1 MRYVIS
7 MIIMI
12 MMIGCSGREMA
23 DRINGAMVYAS
34 GNRPPSAFR
43 VANADVMS
51 KYIFNMENYKIGMP
65 EGRAY
70 DFIGKN
76 AYGDK
81 NGWFGFTSYDRDV
94 SFILDPY
101 YQIDV
106 STNECPQK
114 VTKYE
119 RAILDNNLTY
129 FKKFFRPGLFDK
141 IYIRHY
147 GKESYRCLVT
157 EYRWKGKDYKN
168 TKFIDYDCYKFNP
181 SKTEYECVTISLTYS
196 KPLDPKLARIFTYE
210 DLKKRARRMLD
221 SLYIKS
227 LW

>member
-12 MMIGCSGREMA
+12 MMIGCTRSEVNYMMA
-23 DRINGAMVYAS
+23 TGEPPPLFFKITDMKTMNNFVFDTKKFSFKFPKPKKEDFTLGKGWQGMSFRDGNGIALDSLA
-34 GNRPPSAFR
+34 GHIDIAF
-43 VANADVMS
+43 
-51 KYIFNMENYKIGMP
+51 ENY
-65 EGRAY
+65 Y
-70 DFIGKN
+70 
-76 AYGDK
+76 
-81 NGWFGFTSYDRDV
+81 
-94 SFILDPY
+94 
-101 YQIDV
+101 
-106 STNECPQK
+106 PQK

-129 FKKFFRPGLFDK
+129 IRSHIRIDPDDK
-141 IYIRHY
+141 LYIRHY
-147 GKESYRCLVT
+147 GKESYLCTVM
-157 EYRWKGKDYKN
+157 EYTKSCKCYKN
-168 TKFIDYDCYKFNP
+168 DKYMGVRCYKFNP
-181 SKTEYECVTISLTYS
+181 SKTEYECVIITLTYS

>member
-1 MRYVIS
+1 
-7 MIIMI
+7 MI
-12 MMIGCSGREMA
+12 MMIGCSGSEVNYMMA
-23 DRINGAMVYAS
+23 TGEPPPTFFKITDMKTMNNFVFDTKKFSFKFPKPKKEDFTLGKGWQGMSFRDGNGIALDSLA
-34 GNRPPSAFR
+34 GHIDIAF
-43 VANADVMS
+43 
-51 KYIFNMENYKIGMP
+51 ENY
-65 EGRAY
+65 Y
-70 DFIGKN
+70 
-76 AYGDK
+76 
-81 NGWFGFTSYDRDV
+81 
-94 SFILDPY
+94 
-101 YQIDV
+101 
-106 STNECPQK
+106 PQK

-129 FKKFFRPGLFDK
+129 FKKFFGEDAFDK
-141 IYIRHY
+141 IYMRHY
-147 GKESYRCLVT
+147 GKESYKCLVT

>member
-12 MMIGCSGREMA
+12 MMIGCTRSEVNYMMA
-23 DRINGAMVYAS
+23 TGEPPPLFFKITDMKTMNNFVFDTKKFSFKFPKPKKEDFTLGKGWQGMSFRDGNGIALDSLA
-34 GNRPPSAFR
+34 GHIDIAF
-43 VANADVMS
+43 
-51 KYIFNMENYKIGMP
+51 ENY
-65 EGRAY
+65 Y
-70 DFIGKN
+70 
-76 AYGDK
+76 
-81 NGWFGFTSYDRDV
+81 
-94 SFILDPY
+94 
-101 YQIDV
+101 
-106 STNECPQK
+106 PQK

-119 RAILDNNLTY
+119 RAI
-129 FKKFFRPGLFDK
+129 DK
-141 IYIRHY
+141 EDYSYIDKLRKEYNISSNIKMYYARY
-147 GKESYRCLVT
+147 GKENYKCKVT
-157 EYRWKGKDYKN
+157 EGVYLNGGIKEYI
-168 TKFIDYDCYKFNP
+168 TTYDCYKFNP